1 MPGQFEEDKGVSFF
15 ASMDTYSAGYRS
27 NMGEDSKEIGTFEAA
42 RATMS
47 NDNDCWFYK
56 KP

>member
-15 ASMDTYSAGYRS
+15 GSMNTYSTRYRS
-27 NMGEDSKEIGTFEAA
+27 DMAEERKEIGTFKAA

-47 NDNDCWFYK
+47 NDNDCWFRK